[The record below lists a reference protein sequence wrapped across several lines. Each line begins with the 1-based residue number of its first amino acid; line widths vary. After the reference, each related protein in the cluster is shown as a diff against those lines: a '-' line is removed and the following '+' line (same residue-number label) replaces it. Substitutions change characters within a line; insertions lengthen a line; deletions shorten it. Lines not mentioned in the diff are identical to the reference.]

1 MFRRLY
7 WVSESV
13 DLDGKSRVLG
23 VYTSIPDLVRY
34 GMRTPGSGELRLTLT
49 QLDSERETLGTW
61 TSSNFDS
68 LEEAMQPYVR
78 TEEFTP
84 DQVKSLLEALDRTSV
99 TA

>member
-13 DLDGKSRVLG
+13 QADGKSRVLG

-34 GMRTPGSGELRLTLT
+34 GMRTPAAGELRLTLT

-61 TSSNFDS
+61 TNFNFES

-84 DQVKSLLEALDRTSV
+84 DQVKSLIDALGRTTV
-99 TA
+99 NA